1 MNDQA
6 TKFVLGEQLRPY
18 SNAIRALDTLETGPL
33 LGFADWP
40 IGNRSLMDQLA
51 AHTSPPGAIGLGA
64 QILCHVPGHSGLA
77 AVRQA
82 FRPAKYRRSLDRNFW

>member
-1 MNDQA
+1 MMNDQA

-40 IGNRSLMDQLA
+40 IGNRSLVDQLA
-51 AHTSPPGAIGLGA
+51 AQHRPGAIGLGA
-64 QILCHVPGHSGLA
+64 QMIFA
-77 AVRQA
+77 M
-82 FRPAKYRRSLDRNFW
+82 FRSFRSCGGSASL

>member
-1 MNDQA
+1 MMNDQA

-40 IGNRSLMDQLA
+40 IGNRSLVDQLA
-51 AHTSPPGAIGLGA
+51 A
-64 QILCHVPGHSGLA
+64 
-77 AVRQA
+77 
-82 FRPAKYRRSLDRNFW
+82 